1 MAAAR
6 SKNGKSRKYAFR
18 RAAVACAQCR
28 KAKTRCNYLSNGN
41 SCFRCANLGLECSL
55 SNMKISNTSFSKP
68 NVLLQPTAAIA
79 TPANGL
85 RPIATGALQG
95 HDGISQSIAQG
106 NINAG
111 DLRFD
116 DDTRHKIDEIHRGV
130 MALLGRYR
138 GNTGGVG
145 TGALLAPTALSG
157 ALPSALPGAPIYS
170 QPYYDFAPSRQG
182 SIIYNGTALG
192 ASGSMV
198 GSRNFHPMGG
208 MAGAQP
214 GSLPSPPGIAGT
226 SVGTSS
232 TDSAVAAAASAS
244 PSLAGILNTE
254 SPVASVTQSN
264 PYTIMYGS
272 GASVG
277 GTNGGASQVAA
288 GAASGGSVNA
298 NPRLDTLFFNVTP
311 FRDIRSVSSFF
322 GMNFSKELA
331 YNLVLDDGSE
341 QDQYKHDII
350 KLGIL
355 SYDDALSLFE
365 LFNKYYGHWTSFSQ
379 TEPAKDLLDS
389 IRQDSSLLLA
399 VCCIMG
405 LIHYDEVA
413 VKTEG
418 TQDARGS
425 NNFGSRTELP
435 WLILQQIEALLAE
448 TVGNI
453 PQSKQMLQAMVVI
466 SSFAMTLSYK
476 SVYFDGWYMSGYA
489 LLHFIT
495 REMDLNLLS
504 DRFKSHPD
512 RVNNFRLWN
521 HLAVTHLTFCI
532 LSGRPCLID
541 TLRMDQCREI
551 LRISS
556 STDFDGKIVAEL
568 SILLS
573 LYNGLQFEE
582 PVETSIKELESAYE
596 DWRYLCE
603 QPPLGVFISICYH
616 FSRMMIYRRNFLLDF
631 GKDKGFI
638 YHSPLMFNGDFPK
651 QGKEDSEDED
661 SEIEAATSRSGRT
674 PGDGISSASVVSDS
688 SAARRAKERRR
699 LYEAKVR
706 PIVDPMID
714 ECIEVIDLAY
724 KCDKI
729 QLVKSSD
736 TVKFEIFFSTVVM
749 INMVRM
755 GFSTAQTVPK
765 GRSKQISQAI
775 DKCKDVCRWLDS
787 HNHYY
792 NDFVRSYYV
801 LINKFSKNIHEQE
814 V

>member
-1 MAAAR
+1 MAAAH
-6 SKNGKSRKYAFR
+6 SKNGKTRKYAFR

-41 SCFRCANLGLECSL
+41 LCFRCANLGLECSL
-55 SNMKISNTSFSKP
+55 SNMKISSRSFAKS
-68 NVLLQPTAAIA
+68 NVLLQPATTIA
-79 TPANGL
+79 SPTSGM
-85 RPIATGALQG
+85 RPIGGGTLQT
-95 HDGISQSIAQG
+95 HNGIPQSIQPAG
-106 NINAG
+106 INPG
-111 DLRFD
+111 DPRFG
-116 DDTRHKIDEIHRGV
+116 DDTRQKIDEIHRGV
-130 MALLGRYR
+130 MTLLGRYR
-138 GNTGGVG
+138 GTAGGVG
-145 TGALLAPTALSG
+145 SGALLAPTALSG
-157 ALPSALPGAPIYS
+157 ALPSALPGTPIYS
-170 QPYYDFAPSRQG
+170 QPYYDFNANRQG
-182 SIIYNGTALG
+182 SMIYNGAFLAAG
-192 ASGSMV
+192 NII
-198 GSRNFHPMGG
+198 GSRSFHSIGG
-208 MAGAQP
+208 AAMAGAQP
-214 GSLPSPPGIAGT
+214 ALPSPPGIAGT

-254 SPVASVTQSN
+254 APVAAASQVN
-264 PYTIMYGS
+264 PYTTMYGA
-272 GASVG
+272 GASVSG
-277 GTNGGASQVAA
+277 SNTSAPQAAA
-288 GAASGGSVNA
+288 GAASGGSVNM

-331 YNLVLDDGSE
+331 YNLVLDESSE

-355 SYDDALSLFE
+355 TYDEALKLFE
-365 LFNKYYGHWTSFSQ
+365 LFNKYYGHWTSFPQ
-379 TEPAKDLLDS
+379 TETPKDLLDS

-405 LIHYDEVA
+405 LIHYDKVT
-413 VKTEG
+413 VKSENS
-418 TQDARGS
+418 QGS
-425 NNFGSRTELP
+425 ESNLGSRGELP
-435 WLILQQIEALLAE
+435 WLILQQIEALLAD
-448 TVGNI
+448 TVGKI

-466 SSFAMTLSYK
+466 SAFAMSLSYK

-556 STDFDGKIVAEL
+556 STAFDGKIVAEL

-573 LYNGLQFEE
+573 LYNCLQFEE
-582 PVETSIKELESAYE
+582 PVETSIKELESAYD

-603 QPPLGVFISICYH
+603 QLPLGSFISICYH
-616 FSRMMIYRRNFLLDF
+616 FARMMIYRRSFLRDF

-638 YHSPLMFNGDFPK
+638 YHSPLMFNGEFPQ
-651 QGKEDSEDED
+651 QGKDDSEDDD
-661 SEIEAATSRSGRT
+661 SDMDAATSGSGRT
-674 PGDGISSASVVSDS
+674 SGDVISPASVVSDS
-688 SAARRAKERRR
+688 SAARRANERRR
-699 LYEAKVR
+699 LYETKVR

-714 ECIEVIDLAY
+714 ECIEVINLAY
-724 KCDKI
+724 NSDKI
-729 QLVKSSD
+729 ELVKSSD
-736 TVKFEIFFSTVVM
+736 TIKFEIFFSTVVM

-755 GFSTAQTVPK
+755 GFSTAPAVPK
-765 GRSKQISQAI
+765 ERRKQISQAI

-801 LINKFSKNIHEQE
+801 LINKFSKNIHEQD